1 MSLVTALGS
10 ELELEWEWE
19 WEWEFELEWEQLWG
33 MARRPAR
40 EVPDPDTPPGGMLT
54 SRQTRLESQVAEASQ
69 CA

>member
-1 MSLVTALGS
+1 MSLATESGLGS
-10 ELELEWEWE
+10 ELDLE

-33 MARRPAR
+33 TARRPAR
-40 EVPDPDTPPGGMLT
+40 EVPDPDMPPGGMLT

>member
-1 MSLVTALGS
+1 MSLATESGLGS
-10 ELELEWEWE
+10 ELELE

-33 MARRPAR
+33 TATRPDR
-40 EVPDPDTPPGGMLT
+40 EVPGPDTPPGGMLK

>member
-1 MSLVTALGS
+1 MSLATESGLGS
-10 ELELEWEWE
+10 ELELEWE

-33 MARRPAR
+33 TARRSAR
-40 EVPDPDTPPGGMLT
+40 EVPDPDTPPGGMLK

>member
-1 MSLVTALGS
+1 MSLATESGLGS
-10 ELELEWEWE
+10 ELELEWE

-33 MARRPAR
+33 TARRPAR
-40 EVPDPDTPPGGMLT
+40 EVPDPDTPPGGMLK

>member
-1 MSLVTALGS
+1 MSLATASGLELGLGS
-10 ELELEWEWE
+10 ELEL
-19 WEWEFELEWEQLWG
+19 EFELEWEQLWG